1 MAVIAQRCP
10 GVRATV
16 VDMNAAR
23 IAAWN
28 SEELPVYEPG
38 LAEVVREVR
47 GRNLTY
53 STDISGAI
61 KRADMIFVSVNTP
74 LSTSTE

>member
-28 SEELPVYEPG
+28 SEELPV
-38 LAEVVREVR
+38 
-47 GRNLTY
+47 
-53 STDISGAI
+53 S
-61 KRADMIFVSVNTP
+61 
-74 LSTSTE
+74 